1 MFLFFQTINVI
12 NKLGLCVGAS
22 AGAKKKTQLQESQK
36 KHIKQLV
43 LDEMEQ
49 QKAAT
54 CNRHEMQSGKLT
66 NAVVKSAQII
76 GDNLDIS
83 RNPSKM
89 SKERQRKSWHWFL
102 LVAVE
107 NRLTFPGL
115 ADQGPQ
121 ADISTLENKVFIPSA
136 EECLNLDEHLT
147 FHIMKVLVK
156 YLPCFRRFET
166 VIPKNIV
173 HPYMDQTAKKTDFA
187 ILDLLDKSENKTEDM
202 ISILEH
208 IHEHYIA
215 HTDDDSPLVIKRKVF
230 GGDVLTNERAY
241 TAQLAMM
248 NSPSDF
254 TKLKGVIHR
263 PEGLHRMM
271 NYLLV

>member
-1 MFLFFQTINVI
+1 M

-22 AGAKKKTQLQESQK
+22 AGAKKKVQLQESQT
-36 KHIKQLV
+36 KHIKDLV
-43 LDEMEQ
+43 LDEIEQ
-49 QKAAT
+49 Q
-54 CNRHEMQSGKLT
+54 QSDRREIQTGKSKV
-66 NAVVKSAQII
+66 AQVKSAQII
-76 GDNLDIS
+76 GDNIDIT

-102 LVAVE
+102 LVGVE
-107 NRLTFPGL
+107 KRITFPHL
-115 ADQGPQ
+115 PDDSPQ
-121 ADISTLENKVFIPSA
+121 ADISAVENKVFIPSA
-136 EECLNLDEHLT
+136 AECLGLDEHLT

-156 YLPCFRRFET
+156 YLPCFRKYES
-166 VIPKNIV
+166 VIPKNID
-173 HPYMDQTAKKTDFA
+173 HPYICQTAKKSDYA
-187 ILDLLDKSENKTEDM
+187 ILDLLDKSENKSDDM
-202 ISILEH
+202 ISILEN
-208 IHEHYIA
+208 IHENYIA
-215 HTDDDSPLVIKRKVF
+215 HSDDDNPLVIKKKVF

-248 NSPSDF
+248 NSPTDY